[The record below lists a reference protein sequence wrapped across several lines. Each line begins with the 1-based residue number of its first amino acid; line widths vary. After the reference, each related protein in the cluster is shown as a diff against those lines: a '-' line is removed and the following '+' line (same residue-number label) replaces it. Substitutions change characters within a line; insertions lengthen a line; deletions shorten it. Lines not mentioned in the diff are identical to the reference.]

1 MPIASYLESNGT
13 PHAKTWRDA
22 SEHTRFIRMAATVAP
37 FISQP
42 NGLNVPKGGFNSK
55 SGGMQA
61 NRDARLISPV
71 FGTFKTFAPN
81 NS

>member
-13 PHAKTWRDA
+13 PHVKTWRDA
-22 SEHTRFIRMAATVAP
+22 SEHTRFIRMAATAAP
-37 FISQP
+37 FIKNA
-42 NGLNVPKGGFNSK
+42 NGLDIPKGGYNSK

-61 NRDARLISPV
+61 SRDARLIAPV
-71 FGTFKTFAPN
+71 FGTFKSFAPN

>member
-1 MPIASYLESNGT
+1 MPISSYLESNGT
-13 PHAKTWRDA
+13 PHVKTWRDA

-37 FISQP
+37 FINQP

-55 SGGMQA
+55 SGGMA
-61 NRDARLISPV
+61 SSRDARLISPV